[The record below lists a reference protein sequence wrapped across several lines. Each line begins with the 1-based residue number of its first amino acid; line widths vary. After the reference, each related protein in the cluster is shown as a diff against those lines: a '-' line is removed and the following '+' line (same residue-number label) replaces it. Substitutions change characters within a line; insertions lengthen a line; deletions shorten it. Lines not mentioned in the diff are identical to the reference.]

1 MLALILSLTFG
12 LSSGFFIANLF
23 NKTARDPMKQ
33 LGTNS
38 LALSFMAFFGSQQ
51 SFVPFYF
58 EKEPFANFYIWVM
71 ASTFFLAFI
80 VTFLVQSKKKK
91 QAV

>member
-23 NKTARDPMKQ
+23 NKSAQDPMKQ
-33 LGTNS
+33 LGINS
-38 LALSFMAFFGSQQ
+38 LTLMFLAFFGSQQ
-51 SFVPFYF
+51 NVVPFYF
-58 EKEPFANFYIWVM
+58 EKEPFEYFYVWVM
-71 ASTFFLAFI
+71 ASTFFVALI